1 MQSIDLLKQFLKI
14 LYFRI
19 ISLREKLSNLKHQV
33 EMLMQSLGNS
43 SAAEPTGFLEQNET
57 LKTSPSEKTEMNIAR
72 VHLDEKTEVCKKN
85 SALKYV

>member
-1 MQSIDLLKQFLKI
+1 
-14 LYFRI
+14 
-19 ISLREKLSNLKHQV
+19 
-33 EMLMQSLGNS
+33 MLMQSLGNS

-85 SALKYV
+85 SALKYVWQFYLKCLFWENKWQVTWKADIED

>member
-1 MQSIDLLKQFLKI
+1 
-14 LYFRI
+14 
-19 ISLREKLSNLKHQV
+19 
-33 EMLMQSLGNS
+33 MQSLGNS